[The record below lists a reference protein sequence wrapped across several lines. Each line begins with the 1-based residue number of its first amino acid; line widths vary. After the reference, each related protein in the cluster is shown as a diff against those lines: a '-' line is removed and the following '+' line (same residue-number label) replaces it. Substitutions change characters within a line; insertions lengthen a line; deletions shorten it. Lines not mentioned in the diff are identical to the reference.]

1 MKLFFT
7 SVFILTFCSLEI
19 FAQNISN
26 EGTEFW
32 LCFPSHVA
40 AGGSA
45 GGLASLSVFITSK
58 NNTSGVV
65 TCGTSKPIPFSVVAN
80 TVTEVVVDRNASYLP
95 ASTTYINQG
104 IRVLIDDGQP
114 KAVVYAHVFAGARSA
129 ATLVLPKVALG
140 QKYYTIAYSQQY
152 NTGGSKSQ
160 FEVVCVEPNTK
171 LNITL
176 RLNGVVQPTPLTVTL
191 ANVGDV
197 YQYQN
202 DQDIS
207 GTLIEVD
214 ASTSSCKRF
223 AAFSGSSALAILA
236 PGCFP
241 PGSNTNTALNPSY
254 DPLFQ
259 QLYPLESWGQKFPL
273 IPFSDRNTGA
283 IFRVLASVNNTMVS
297 VAGLNVPLNAGE
309 FYETK
314 PLTDVGLITADKP
327 VMVAEYALTEYCADS
342 RNYGRTKIP
351 SDPDM
356 VILNPLEYS
365 IKDVTMYS
373 STKLAITEQFINVM
387 ILTAGVKSFKINKVD
402 YSARFSQVPG
412 NNLYSYAQINLTL
425 IGGTNF
431 NLTADVGFNAMAYG
445 FGNFESY
452 AYSAGTNLAASIF
465 LNAVRPETDEIIN
478 NACLD
483 EPFDFRLV
491 LPYMSQKL
499 IWTIDSGETITQD
512 PPKPKPITVN
522 GKLLFEY
529 RLKLNKTYKTAGT
542 KKISIV
548 STFPSAGGCSSGDE
562 VLNFDF
568 EVYENPVIKSIQAL
582 DSVCI
587 NNLVQYDFTAPTNT
601 RPIESYF
608 WDFGDSTTSS
618 EKNPVHIYKTIGKKK
633 VSLYV
638 KSDVSCVS
646 NIISKEI
653 QVFPKPLM
661 DFSMGNIN
669 CSLKDIQF
677 KDLSQL
683 LGNKVKSYQWD
694 FGDGSTSPEANPIHI
709 YQKPDNYVITLKIVT
724 ESGCETTLRK
734 SKIIYDSPVIDFAEP
749 AACVTDQA
757 KFVAT
762 TTSLD
767 VNTYQWDFGDGKVSA
782 ASSSPEVLHQY
793 VSPNIYTV
801 KLIAVS
807 VNGCETVFQKP
818 ITISG
823 SQPKANFN
831 VISIKNLCSNQ
842 PVQFQDLSTVNPGK
856 ITKLEWIY
864 NYTGSLTDSIT
875 TIINPKPNAIYPY
888 KYPASKDDVR
898 YKVRLRAYS
907 GTECSDVFGPIDILV
922 KGSPD
927 VRFDPTPSTCLNIN
941 PFKITQA
948 KELTRINGSGVFSG
962 TGVSPDGYFNP
973 IDAGLGTF
981 EITYTFTATSGC
993 TDTKKQNITVF
1004 PVPVISI
1011 GAADAVI
1018 LLGGQTTLKA
1028 SATGEGLSYQWQP
1041 SLGLSNDKILNPTA
1055 SPKETTTYNLTVTS
1069 SDGCIETAQVNVIV
1083 AGLPEIPNTF
1093 TPNNDGLN
1101 DTWNIKYLETY
1112 VNAKI
1117 TIFNRFGNPVF
1128 NSLGYDV
1135 PWDGKTKGKE
1145 VPVGV
1150 YYYIIDP
1157 KNGDKPFSGSVT
1169 VIR

>member
-548 STFPSAGGCSSGDE
+548 STFPSAGGCS
-562 VLNFDF
+562 
-568 EVYENPVIKSIQAL
+568 
-582 DSVCI
+582 
-587 NNLVQYDFTAPTNT
+587 
-601 RPIESYF
+601 
-608 WDFGDSTTSS
+608 
-618 EKNPVHIYKTIGKKK
+618 
-633 VSLYV
+633 
-638 KSDVSCVS
+638 
-646 NIISKEI
+646 
-653 QVFPKPLM
+653 
-661 DFSMGNIN
+661 
-669 CSLKDIQF
+669 
-677 KDLSQL
+677 
-683 LGNKVKSYQWD
+683 
-694 FGDGSTSPEANPIHI
+694 
-709 YQKPDNYVITLKIVT
+709 
-724 ESGCETTLRK
+724 
-734 SKIIYDSPVIDFAEP
+734 
-749 AACVTDQA
+749 
-757 KFVAT
+757 
-762 TTSLD
+762 
-767 VNTYQWDFGDGKVSA
+767 
-782 ASSSPEVLHQY
+782 
-793 VSPNIYTV
+793 
-801 KLIAVS
+801 
-807 VNGCETVFQKP
+807 
-818 ITISG
+818 
-823 SQPKANFN
+823 
-831 VISIKNLCSNQ
+831 
-842 PVQFQDLSTVNPGK
+842 
-856 ITKLEWIY
+856 
-864 NYTGSLTDSIT
+864 
-875 TIINPKPNAIYPY
+875 
-888 KYPASKDDVR
+888 
-898 YKVRLRAYS
+898 
-907 GTECSDVFGPIDILV
+907 
-922 KGSPD
+922 
-927 VRFDPTPSTCLNIN
+927 
-941 PFKITQA
+941 
-948 KELTRINGSGVFSG
+948 
-962 TGVSPDGYFNP
+962 
-973 IDAGLGTF
+973 
-981 EITYTFTATSGC
+981 
-993 TDTKKQNITVF
+993 
-1004 PVPVISI
+1004 
-1011 GAADAVI
+1011 
-1018 LLGGQTTLKA
+1018 
-1028 SATGEGLSYQWQP
+1028 
-1041 SLGLSNDKILNPTA
+1041 
-1055 SPKETTTYNLTVTS
+1055 
-1069 SDGCIETAQVNVIV
+1069 
-1083 AGLPEIPNTF
+1083 
-1093 TPNNDGLN
+1093 
-1101 DTWNIKYLETY
+1101 
-1112 VNAKI
+1112 
-1117 TIFNRFGNPVF
+1117 
-1128 NSLGYDV
+1128 
-1135 PWDGKTKGKE
+1135 
-1145 VPVGV
+1145 
-1150 YYYIIDP
+1150 
-1157 KNGDKPFSGSVT
+1157 
-1169 VIR
+1169 